1 MDHRCQYKMQKYKTL
16 EETMVN
22 ILPELIMHK
31 FFIMTTY
38 TWLNRRN
45 KLMWNKIKHSVKDN
59 DKRMKMKIQVT
70 DWAKEFLNHISNRGL
85 VSNLYKEFLNNNK
98 IQLGNGKKV

>member
-1 MDHRCQYKMQKYKTL
+1 
-16 EETMVN
+16 
-22 ILPELIMHK
+22 
-31 FFIMTTY
+31 
-38 TWLNRRN
+38 
-45 KLMWNKIKHSVKDN
+45 
-59 DKRMKMKIQVT
+59 MKIQVT